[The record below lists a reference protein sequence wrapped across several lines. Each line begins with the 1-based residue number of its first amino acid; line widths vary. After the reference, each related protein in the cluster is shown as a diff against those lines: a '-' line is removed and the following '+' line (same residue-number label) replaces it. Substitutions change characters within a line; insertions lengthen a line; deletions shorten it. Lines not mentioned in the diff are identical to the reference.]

1 MTNNEICSARL
12 LLENGNVL
20 LRALEL
26 TDLEYLLPFAL
37 NEPELWYYSL
47 HSAAG
52 EDQMRAYI
60 KAAVA
65 ERENG
70 KSYPF
75 IVLDKKSGVYAGV
88 TRFYDINAEF
98 KTLLMGYTWYGK
110 AFQGTGL
117 NKNCKYL
124 LFQCAF
130 EQLQM
135 ERIEFRADA
144 ENSRSIAAMKSLG
157 CKEEGLLRSHM
168 PNGQGGRRDSIIL
181 SMLRAE
187 WFGEFNS
194 RLLQKL

>member
-1 MTNNEICSARL
+1 MTNKDICSAEL
-12 LLENGNVL
+12 LLENENVL

-52 EDQMRAYI
+52 EDQMKAYI

-75 IVLDKKSGVYAGV
+75 IVFDKKSGTYAGV

-98 KTLLMGYTWYGK
+98 KTLLLGYTWYGK
-110 AFQGTGL
+110 AYQGTGL

-124 LFQCAF
+124 LFQYAF
-130 EQLQM
+130 ERLQM

-144 ENSRSIAAMKSLG
+144 ENARSIAAMKSIG
-157 CKEEGLLRSHM
+157 CKEEGRLRSHM
-168 PNGQGGRRDSIIL
+168 PNGQGGRRDSVIL
-181 SMLRAE
+181 SMLRVE
-187 WFGEFNS
+187 WFEECGS
-194 RLLQKL
+194 RLLEKL